1 MTDAIAPEQWNTSHS
16 EYARETASRLIKI
29 LSCGC
34 FEKRNINADGD
45 RAENLTEHHGE
56 EALFLGAACLYHA
69 GEADEQR
76 YADTVVEQGFTLD
89 QEGSIL
95 RQTELAEDTGGGDG
109 IGGGDDTAE
118 HQAYGKGEIE
128 SEQKARAVDQHTVE
142 YRAEQGTYQREH
154 GDLSCHLFEVG

>member
-34 FEKRNINADGD
+34 FEKRNIKKQISV
-45 RAENLTEHHGE
+45 T
-56 EALFLGAACLYHA
+56 GAACLYHA

-118 HQAYGKGEIE
+118 HQAYGQREIE

-142 YRAEQGTYQREH
+142 YRAEQGAYQREH